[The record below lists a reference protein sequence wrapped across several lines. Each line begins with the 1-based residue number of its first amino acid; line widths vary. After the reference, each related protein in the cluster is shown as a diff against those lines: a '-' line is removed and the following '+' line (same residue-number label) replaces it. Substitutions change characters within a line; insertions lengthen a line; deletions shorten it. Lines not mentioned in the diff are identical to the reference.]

1 MFDMHRYKRY
11 NDSIQVNS
19 AYKLNQE
26 VWTMAERNRNLREDL
41 IQAGIDEINIHG
53 ANGFS
58 FRRVAD
64 ACQVS
69 SAAPYKHFKDKKE
82 FISAI
87 IDHVNAQWFIAQ
99 DEVIRE
105 CSDDPRDQMVS
116 VATAYIRFLMEN
128 PHYRQILMLKNADF
142 DNLYHRKRGE
152 MNSVTEKIM
161 MRVKETYNLSDE
173 VWHRKSL
180 MVRSL
185 LFGSV
190 FMFDSGEFKYS
201 EQSLADL
208 RYVIDREFTVL

>member
-1 MFDMHRYKRY
+1 MQKETTRD
-11 NDSIQVNS
+11 
-19 AYKLNQE
+19 
-26 VWTMAERNRNLREDL
+26 LRQDL
-41 IQAGIDEINIHG
+41 IEAGIEEINMYG
-53 ANGFS
+53 ANDFS
-58 FRRVAD
+58 VRRVAN
-64 ACQVS
+64 ACGVS
-69 SAAPYKHFKDKKE
+69 TAAPYKHFKDKKE

-116 VATAYIRFLMEN
+116 VATAYIKFLMEN

-161 MRVKETYNLSDE
+161 LRVKETYNLSDE

-185 LFGSV
+185 LFGAV
-190 FMFDSGEFKYS
+190 FMFDSGEFKYT